1 MFWMHLWSQQE
12 VMIQRCWL
20 NHSKYTS
27 ASKVWVFLSWT
38 LFTSRVTV
46 KARTRKGL
54 FIFTVWVLENRT
66 RFFGVYVTLMRWI
79 PKFATHN
86 PKLWCQGW
94 EKPNNKMP
102 MNISEISSNNKQQP
116 PGLKSETP
124 ECQKLQFP
132 EWPLKTRSKVNRSWE
147 YRVKQ
152 PSFAAEINVGDGLVL
167 VSTAN
172 VSPYIDWKSGWNPP
186 LSISTCHQLS
196 AQLHLH

>member
-66 RFFGVYVTLMRWI
+66 RFFWVYVTLMRWI

-86 PKLWCQGW
+86 PITKCQW
-94 EKPNNKMP
+94 TFQR
-102 MNISEISSNNKQQP
+102 SQATTSSNLRGWKVKP
-116 PGLKSETP
+116 TP